1 MYNSQT
7 YGKLNI
13 ESIPDKLLA
22 FYDRMKQY
30 DTPIQ
35 VIVGTDSQNFSDTK
49 VVNVTAIVCEG
60 HGGIYF
66 YEIMR
71 IDRIMDVRKKLFKE
85 TEISLSVADKIL
97 SILENDPKF
106 TELYLNTTFTI
117 HVDAGNSE
125 KGKTKELIPA
135 IVGWIH
141 SQGYEAMCKPDS
153 FVASTIADRISK

>member
-13 ESIPDKLLA
+13 NQIPDKLLE
-22 FYDRMKQY
+22 FYERMKQY

-71 IDRIMDVRKKLFKE
+71 IDRITDVRQKLYKE
-85 TEISLSVADKIL
+85 TEISLSVADQIL
-97 SILENDPKF
+97 SVLENDQKF
-106 TELYLNTTFTI
+106 EELYINTTFTI

-125 KGKTKELIPA
+125 RGKTKELIPA

-141 SQGYEAMCKPDS
+141 SQGYEALCKPDS